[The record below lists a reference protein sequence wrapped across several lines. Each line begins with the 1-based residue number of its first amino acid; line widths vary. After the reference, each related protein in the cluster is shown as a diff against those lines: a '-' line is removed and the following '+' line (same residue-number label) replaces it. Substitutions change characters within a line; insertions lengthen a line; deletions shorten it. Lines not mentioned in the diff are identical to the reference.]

1 MSKLAFSRVAGL
13 MILVACTWWTLH
25 AYDDFNNVSP
35 IHWGLMTPWA
45 VLGLVPTL
53 VGAAAGG
60 LLLYRGRGGKT
71 LLLAFVLT
79 VAQAL
84 TVAVLNPDIRRSYE
98 ATVSQSRDSLQ
109 WSPSRG
115 E

>member
-1 MSKLAFSRVAGL
+1 LPRLAGL
-13 MILVACTWWTLH
+13 AILVGCAWLSLH
-25 AYDDFNNVSP
+25 AYDDFNVVSP
-35 IHWGLMTPWA
+35 IHWGLMAPWA

-71 LLLAFVLT
+71 LLLAFALT
-79 VAQAL
+79 MAQATAVAIL
-84 TVAVLNPDIRRSYE
+84 TPDLRSTYNV
-98 ATVSQSRDSLQ
+98 TVRESQDSLE
-109 WSPSRG
+109 WKAPSATDL